1 MRRWSPLLV
10 ATLSIGAAAKAPAA
24 PPVVLA
30 REGWT
35 VTADADQGLITVAN
49 DRLGPV
55 LEKVR
60 LGAAG
65 VRPWT
70 SFSVEAE
77 GPGKLRIRTTA
88 PISAWRFETDGD
100 ALRIATTARGAALTG
115 EAPAPADR
123 IVARL
128 LDPAGTPVDWVGT
141 DEVKNGFGGSDT
153 RNRSYLPAR
162 NPDAMYFSL
171 GPVAATTLHS
181 LFDRKTDTAVRFP
194 EDARLER
201 DPANAARLLVSIP
214 VARSAVVRV
223 FPDYFVKTLGVPYY
237 VPFDDSRFG
246 RPPTIWCSWTSYY
259 ADVTE
264 DDIVRNADWLGDNL
278 KDYGFDYVQ
287 LDDGYDRGPNGEHYW
302 IERWDTAKFPHGPE
316 WLTAHVKSRGLRPGL
331 WLVPN
336 AYAGAVDA
344 HPDWYVRDAQ
354 GRAIRDYN
362 TPALDSS
369 NPEALD
375 FVRKMFTTLRG
386 WGFEYY
392 KFDGEHAL
400 PRYVPALDKGRLH
413 DPTADP
419 LDVYRKRLGVIRE
432 AIGPET
438 FVEGCPAGTPLNGIG
453 YFNSYFDGDDVYN
466 NWAGMFALFSS
477 INANAFWNHL
487 VAYVMPGE
495 GIEVG
500 PPMTVAEAEKKRPRS
515 FVETGRSREEPLAG
529 FGTTMAEARTLVTYL
544 SLTGV
549 AYPLASVMPE
559 LPPDRVALLKSTL
572 PTLPI
577 LPVDLFS
584 RGTDMQWGKFKGL
597 RPDDYIHDYPEVLDL
612 KVNAVPGTYDVVGLT
627 NWRGAPASRELSLD
641 ATLGLPRGTRAV
653 VFDYW
658 QRKLLGVFTD
668 VVRVDV
674 EPHDTRVLL
683 VHPLQPRPQLVGI
696 SRHLTAVPSLV
707 SLDWDAARHALRGS
721 SQAVAG
727 EEYAL
732 YVHVPRGAAVAAVK
746 ATVGGATLP
755 VRQERAGELLTVTFR
770 GPAGPVAWEVAFK
783 PGGGRTA
790 ASRPT
795 AAARP
800 RVEAPPEAAGRP
812 SPRP

>member
-10 ATLSIGAAAKAPAA
+10 ATLLIGAAAKAPAA

-35 VTADADQGLITVAN
+35 ITADADQGLITVAN

-264 DDIVRNADWLGDNL
+264 DDIVRNADWLGANL

-800 RVEAPPEAAGRP
+800 PVEAPPEAAGRP